1 MNLQMKKYQMHL
13 NIGNNNEKK
22 VRTSSTYIS
31 GVGEALKMPT
41 PTKNKKKYNRK
52 KKHKNKNDE

>member
-1 MNLQMKKYQMHL
+1 MKKKLEQVVL
-13 NIGNNNEKK
+13 TFQEW
-22 VRTSSTYIS
+22 T
-31 GVGEALKMPT
+31 EALKMPT